1 MSEDSDAEKTES
13 ASPKRLEQA
22 REEGDVPRSR
32 EVATFTV
39 LMASGCCLWFAGD
52 AIVRRLTAVMVS
64 GLSLDREQILNPD
77 AMMLRIG
84 YDVGS
89 VLLTC
94 LPYAVAIMVVA
105 LASPLLVGGWLFS
118 AKAFMPKFSKL
129 NPNLMILRVASDVT
143 SVLLTC
149 LPYAVAIMVVA
160 LASPLLVGGWL
171 FSSKAFTPNF
181 GKLNPIRGLGN
192 MVSKNALVELLK
204 ALAKTLVVGFVA
216 WMVMQHYKDAVL
228 GLSVESLKAGSAHL
242 ISLLI
247 SAFLIIVGALGLIAA
262 IDGPYQMWHYANKMK
277 MTLQE
282 VKQEAKESDGNPQI
296 KQKIRQLQHEMSR
309 RRMMADVPTADV
321 VVTNPTHYAVAL
333 KYGENS
339 RGAPQVVAKGADAV
353 AARIRELA
361 GEHKVAILEA
371 PALARALYKHTE
383 IGDEIPE
390 ALYGA
395 VAEVLAYVFQV
406 RNYKAGGR
414 YPDRPTKLAV
424 PPEMDP
430 LNPASQ
436 QKPDSTR

>member
-1 MSEDSDAEKTES
+1 MSEDSDAEKTEA

-64 GLSLDREQILNPD
+64 GLTLDREQILNPD

-94 LPYAVAIMVVA
+94 LPYALAIMLVA
-105 LASPLLVGGWLFS
+105 LASPV
-118 AKAFMPKFSKL
+118 
-129 NPNLMILRVASDVT
+129 
-143 SVLLTC
+143 
-149 LPYAVAIMVVA
+149 
-160 LASPLLVGGWL
+160 LVGGWL

-192 MVSKNALVELLK
+192 MFSKNSLVELLK
-204 ALAKTLVVGFVA
+204 AIAKTLVVGVVA
-216 WMVMQHYKDAVL
+216 WLVMQHQKDAVL
-228 GLSVESLKAGSAHL
+228 GLSVESLRAGSAHL

-247 SAFLIIVGALGLIAA
+247 TAFLLIVGALGLIAA

-277 MTLQE
+277 MSLQE

-296 KQKIRQLQHEMSR
+296 KAKIRQMQHEMSR

-339 RGAPQVVAKGADAV
+339 RGAPQVVAKGIDEV
-353 AARIRELA
+353 AAKIRELA

-371 PALARALYKHTE
+371 PALARALYQHTD

-395 VAEVLAYVFQV
+395 VAEVLAYVFQL
-406 RNYKAGGR
+406 RSYGSGHGQR
-414 YPDRPTKLAV
+414 PDKPKKLDV
-424 PPEMDP
+424 PPELDP
-430 LNPASQ
+430 LDPASQ
-436 QKPDSTR
+436 IKAAADAADKNKGSTP

>member
-64 GLSLDREQILNPD
+64 GLTLDREQILNPN
-77 AMMLRIG
+77 A
-84 YDVGS
+84 
-89 VLLTC
+89 
-94 LPYAVAIMVVA
+94 
-105 LASPLLVGGWLFS
+105 
-118 AKAFMPKFSKL
+118 
-129 NPNLMILRVASDVT
+129 MILRVASDVT

-282 VKQEAKESDGNPQI
+282 VKQEAQESDGNPQI

-395 VAEVLAYVFQV
+395 VAEVLAYVFQL
-406 RNYKAGGR
+406 RSYGNGNGQR
-414 YPDRPTKLAV
+414 PDKPKKLDV
-424 PPEMDP
+424 PPELDP
-430 LNPASQ
+430 HDPASQ
-436 QKPDSTR
+436 IKPAPGADKNNKGTTP